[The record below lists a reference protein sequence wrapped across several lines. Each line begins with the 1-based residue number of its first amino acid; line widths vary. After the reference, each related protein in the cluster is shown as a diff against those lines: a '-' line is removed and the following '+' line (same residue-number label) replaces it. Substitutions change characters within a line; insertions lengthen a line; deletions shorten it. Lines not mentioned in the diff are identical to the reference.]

1 MSDAVRIPVGKLA
14 AGERPSPAEIG
25 AAFQAILA
33 GDVEPALMAA
43 FLVALRMRGETTDDI
58 IAGATAMRAAVLR
71 VKAPAE
77 AVDTCGTGGLSWAS
91 LNTSTA
97 AAFVAAGAGAVVAK
111 HGNRSKSRA
120 GSADVLEALGV
131 NLQPSEAQLAASF
144 RDARVG
150 FMFAP
155 QHHTAMKHVA
165 PVRAALG
172 IRTIFNMIGP
182 LANPAGA
189 RRQVLGVFAPE
200 WVEPLANA
208 LRGLGSETAWVV
220 HGQDGIDE
228 ISTTGPTLVAE
239 LKDGAVTCFELT
251 PEALGLSRARM
262 DDLRG
267 GTVEQ
272 NAASLRRVLGGEPGP
287 FADLVAA
294 NAAAALVVAGLAS
307 DLKTGIA
314 LARESIA
321 KGKAMAA
328 FEALKAA
335 SNG

>member
-1 MSDAVRIPVGKLA
+1 VSDAVRIPVGKLA
-14 AGERPSPAEIG
+14 AGERPSPAEVG

-33 GDVEPALMAA
+33 GEVEPALMAA
-43 FLVALRMRGETTDDI
+43 FLMALRIRGETTEDI

-71 VKAPAE
+71 VKAPAD

-165 PVRAALG
+165 PVRASLG

-200 WVEPLANA
+200 WVEPLAHA
-208 LRGLGSETAWVV
+208 LQGLGSETAWVV

-239 LKDGAVTCFELT
+239 LKNGAVTRFELT
-251 PEALGLSRARM
+251 PEDLGLPRVSM
-262 DDLRG
+262 DVLRG
-267 GTVEQ
+267 GTVQE
-272 NAASLRRVLGGEPGP
+272 NAASLRRVLDGEPGP
-287 FADLVAA
+287 FADLVAV
-294 NAAAALVVAGLAS
+294 NAAAALVAAGIAPS
-307 DLKTGIA
+307 LKAGIA

-321 KGKAMAA
+321 SGKAMAS

>member
-1 MSDAVRIPVGKLA
+1 VSDAVRIPVGKLA
-14 AGERPSPAEIG
+14 AGERPSPAEVG

-33 GDVEPALMAA
+33 GEVEPALMAA
-43 FLVALRMRGETTDDI
+43 FLMALRIRGETTEDI

-71 VKAPAE
+71 VKAPAD

-165 PVRAALG
+165 PVRASLG

-200 WVEPLANA
+200 WVEPLAHA
-208 LRGLGSETAWVV
+208 LQGLGSETAWVV

-228 ISTTGPTLVAE
+228 ISTTGSTLVAE
-239 LKDGAVTCFELT
+239 LKNGAVTRFELT
-251 PEALGLSRARM
+251 PEDLGLPRVSM
-262 DDLRG
+262 DVLRG
-267 GTVEQ
+267 GTVQE
-272 NAASLRRVLGGEPGP
+272 NAASLRRVLDGEPGP
-287 FADLVAA
+287 FADLVAV
-294 NAAAALVVAGLAS
+294 NAAAALVAAGIAPS
-307 DLKTGIA
+307 LKAGIA

-321 KGKAMAA
+321 SGKAMAS

>member
-1 MSDAVRIPVGKLA
+1 VSDAVRIPVGKLA
-14 AGERPSPAEIG
+14 AGERPSPAEVG

-33 GDVEPALMAA
+33 GEVEPALMAA
-43 FLVALRMRGETTDDI
+43 FLMALRIRGETTEDI

-71 VKAPAE
+71 VKAPAD

-165 PVRAALG
+165 PVRASLG

-200 WVEPLANA
+200 WVEPLAHA
-208 LRGLGSETAWVV
+208 LQGLGSETAWVV

-239 LKDGAVTCFELT
+239 LKNGAVTRFELT
-251 PEALGLSRARM
+251 PEELGLPRVSM
-262 DDLRG
+262 DVLRG
-267 GTVEQ
+267 GTVQE
-272 NAASLRRVLGGEPGP
+272 NAASLRRVLDGEPGP
-287 FADLVAA
+287 FADLVAV
-294 NAAAALVVAGLAS
+294 NAAAALLAAGIAPS
-307 DLKTGIA
+307 LKAGIA

-321 KGKAMAA
+321 SGKAMAS

>member
-1 MSDAVRIPVGKLA
+1 VSDAVRISVGKLA
-14 AGERPSPAEIG
+14 AGERPSPAEVG

-33 GDVEPALMAA
+33 GEVEPALMAA
-43 FLVALRMRGETTDDI
+43 FLMALRIRGETTEDI

-71 VKAPAE
+71 VKAPAD

-165 PVRAALG
+165 PVRASLG

-200 WVEPLANA
+200 WVEPLAHA
-208 LRGLGSETAWVV
+208 LQGLGSETAWVV

-239 LKDGAVTCFELT
+239 LKNGAVTRFELT
-251 PEALGLSRARM
+251 PEELGLPRVSM
-262 DDLRG
+262 DVLRG
-267 GTVEQ
+267 GTVQE

-287 FADLVAA
+287 FADLVAV
-294 NAAAALVVAGLAS
+294 NAAAALVAAGIAPS
-307 DLKTGIA
+307 LKAGIA

-321 KGKAMAA
+321 SGKAMAS